1 MKQTQVLFL
10 ELSGIFFKY
19 FLPICG
25 FKLKP
30 SMENSE
36 RDEVAK
42 GQVPLW
48 PASWETFMQVRKQ
61 QLELDMEQQTG
72 SK

>member
-30 SMENSE
+30 SMETSE

-42 GQVPLW
+42 GQVPLSEA
-48 PASWETFMQVRKQ
+48 PDLP
-61 QLELDMEQQTG
+61 LEKPLCRSG
-72 SK
+72 SNS